1 MHEPSILLLQRLA
14 ALNRGLPARAPG
26 AVVVPGGHALLD
38 IPGRV
43 IFPDCEWSERRRLQ
57 IQREDLGKACDET
70 TRNFWP
76 ELIVLVG
83 YSYHLAEI
91 RADTGRVYRICR
103 VTEDRV
109 VPFFVLGDSVPR
121 SEIRLEPHTAWP
133 AFAT

>member
-1 MHEPSILLLQRLA
+1 M
-14 ALNRGLPARAPG
+14 
-26 AVVVPGGHALLD
+26 
-38 IPGRV
+38 
-43 IFPDCEWSERRRLQ
+43 
-57 IQREDLGKACDET
+57 
-70 TRNFWP
+70 
-76 ELIVLVG
+76 LVG

>member
-1 MHEPSILLLQRLA
+1 MKTRRC
-14 ALNRGLPARAPG
+14 RGGRDHKLKTVHGTGSTPR
-26 AVVVPGGHALLD
+26 
-38 IPGRV
+38 RV

-109 VPFFVLGDSVPR
+109 VPVQTVGATLALSLSAGVAKAKVLRGR
-121 SEIRLEPHTAWP
+121 
-133 AFAT
+133 